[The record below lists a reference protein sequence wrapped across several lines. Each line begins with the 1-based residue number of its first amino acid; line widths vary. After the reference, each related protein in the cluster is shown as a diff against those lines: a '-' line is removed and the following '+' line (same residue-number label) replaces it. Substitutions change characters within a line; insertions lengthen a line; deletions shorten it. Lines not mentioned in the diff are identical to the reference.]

1 MRFIY
6 NTSTDVYFNL
16 AAEEYLLKNH
26 QDSFFILYQN
36 EPSVVMGKYQHV
48 WTEVNESFIKKNQIK
63 IARRFSGGGAV
74 FQDLGNWNVSFIGDA
89 AVDFDSYNQQIT
101 DFLATLGVVAETDE
115 RRSLKINGLKISG
128 SAQAIHKKR
137 SLYHATLLF
146 SSDLDKLLLSLDS
159 SFSFSESDTKG
170 RKHVA
175 SVKSPVTNIE
185 NYLQK
190 PTDLTGFRDHLIQYF
205 LKSGLATSRYHFTQE
220 DLWNIK
226 KLAEE
231 KYETVD
237 WNLDG
242 VQPTLHRWALSS

>member
-16 AAEEYLLKNH
+16 AVEEYLLKNY
-26 QDSFFILYQN
+26 QEAFFILYQN
-36 EPSVVMGKYQHV
+36 EPSVVIGKYQHV
-48 WTEVNESFIKKNQIK
+48 WTEVNEDFVNKHQIK

-74 FQDLGNWNVSFIGDA
+74 FQDLGNWNVTFIENGNA
-89 AVDFDSYNQQIT
+89 DFNTYSQRII
-101 DFLATLGVVAETDE
+101 DFLSTLGLQVETDE
-115 RRSLKINGLKISG
+115 RRSLKIKGLKISG
-128 SAQAIHKKR
+128 SAQAIHKNR

-146 SSDLDKLLLSLDS
+146 SSDLNKLLLSLNS
-159 SFSFSESDTKG
+159 SYKLSDFETKG
-170 RKHVA
+170 RRFVE
-175 SVKSPVTNIE
+175 SVKSPVTNIVDHLPTPT
-185 NYLQK
+185 NLQE
-190 PTDLTGFRDHLIQYF
+190 FRDQIIQYF
-205 LKSGLATSRYHFTQE
+205 LEDTSTNSRYRFTEE

-242 VQPTLHRWALSS
+242 VQPTLRRWALSS